1 MEESVGNLLRGLY
14 GQDYLEK
21 FALVITGVDGVI
33 IIARVR

>member
-1 MEESVGNLLRGLY
+1 MDDSVGNLLRASY

-21 FALVITGVDGVI
+21 FALVVTGVDGVI